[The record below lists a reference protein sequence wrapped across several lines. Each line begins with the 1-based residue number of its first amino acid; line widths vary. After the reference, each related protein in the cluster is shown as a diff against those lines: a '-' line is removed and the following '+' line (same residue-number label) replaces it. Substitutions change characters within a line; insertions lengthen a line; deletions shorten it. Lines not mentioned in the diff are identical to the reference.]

1 MLPPRHAYG
10 TPSPPPQPTSRV
22 YGTAAVAPVAISCTS
37 LPRCM
42 QMQALILEDNGARAR
57 RRDVP
62 FERMKVVQL
71 KEELAVRG
79 STRTGLKMVLQRR
92 LHAMLM
98 QSAIEHQARE
108 VED

>member
-1 MLPPRHAYG
+1 MHRSMHTVGRHLSDG
-10 TPSPPPQPTSRV
+10 S
-22 YGTAAVAPVAISCTS
+22 
-37 LPRCM
+37 
-42 QMQALILEDNGARAR
+42 ARRGAR
-57 RRDVP
+57 RRPAPQHGAVLTESMFGADAMEAGGDVP

>member
-1 MLPPRHAYG
+1 
-10 TPSPPPQPTSRV
+10 
-22 YGTAAVAPVAISCTS
+22 
-37 LPRCM
+37 M

>member
-1 MLPPRHAYG
+1 
-10 TPSPPPQPTSRV
+10 
-22 YGTAAVAPVAISCTS
+22 
-37 LPRCM
+37 M

-71 KEELAVRG
+71 KEELAARG

-108 VED
+108 VEDELVSYYIHVPVYRQIDTVYRQIDTRQTGAHLRLQI

>member
-1 MLPPRHAYG
+1 MTEGPKA
-10 TPSPPPQPTSRV
+10 Q
-22 YGTAAVAPVAISCTS
+22 
-37 LPRCM
+37 
-42 QMQALILEDNGARAR
+42 LEFD
-57 RRDVP
+57 
-62 FERMKVVQL
+62 
-71 KEELAVRG
+71 G